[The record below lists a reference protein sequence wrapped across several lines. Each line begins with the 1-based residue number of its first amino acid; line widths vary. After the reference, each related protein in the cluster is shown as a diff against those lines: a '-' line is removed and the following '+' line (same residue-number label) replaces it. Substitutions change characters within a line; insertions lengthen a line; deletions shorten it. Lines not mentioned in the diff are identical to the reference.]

1 MHPIRL
7 TTLAGLF
14 LLAAPAF
21 ADEAPRTVTVDGRGE
36 VSATPDLAR
45 ISLAIEARH
54 EDMDRARDEAL
65 AVTRSFLGVTKRL
78 DVDDKHVRSSGL
90 TIRPEYR
97 WNDVARRQELTGYL
111 VQRNFDVMLDDLD
124 KLGDLME
131 GAVDAG
137 VNQVSPPEL
146 LSSREKELRREALA
160 AAARDAE
167 TNARLIA
174 ETLGARL
181 GPARQVTT
189 LGMVVPQPIYK
200 ERMMAAA
207 AIAMDQAADTYGT
220 GEIRIEASVSATFD
234 LVSD

>member
-1 MHPIRL
+1 MHPYSL
-7 TTLAGLF
+7 TTLAALF
-14 LLAAPAF
+14 LLATPVY

-45 ISLAIEARH
+45 ISLAIEAHH
-54 EDMDRARDEAL
+54 EEMDKARGEAL
-65 AVTRSFLGVTKRL
+65 AVTRAFLGVTKQL
-78 DVDDKHVRSSGL
+78 GIDDKHVRSSGL

-146 LSSREKELRREALA
+146 LSSRDKELRRDALA

-167 TNARLIA
+167 SNARLVA

-189 LGMVVPQPIYK
+189 LGMAVPQPMYR
-200 ERMMAAA
+200 ERVMMAG

-234 LVSD
+234 LVID